1 MSSVNKFFYH
11 EIIIIDKLML
21 IDGEPYEV
29 DPEFGINFLNYELRN
44 LQTLIDKNNIFL
56 YNG

>member
-1 MSSVNKFFYH
+1 
-11 EIIIIDKLML
+11 ML

>member
-1 MSSVNKFFYH
+1 VSSVNKFFYH